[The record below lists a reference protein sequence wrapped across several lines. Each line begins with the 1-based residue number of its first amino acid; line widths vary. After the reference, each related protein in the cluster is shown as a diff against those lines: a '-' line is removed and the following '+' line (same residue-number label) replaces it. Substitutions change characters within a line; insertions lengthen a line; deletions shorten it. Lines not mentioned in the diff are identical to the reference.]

1 MRDVSIISFML
12 ATLLSASAPAKDT
25 DIFESGESLLAACNV
40 QKLSEHWYC
49 VGYVTAAWDTHPLHE
64 QLCPPISDAVTK
76 GHLKRVVVKYLEARP
91 EDLHLTAGSLVRS
104 AFEEEFPCTEP

>member
-1 MRDVSIISFML
+1 MRDVAVITFIFG
-12 ATLLSASAPAKDT
+12 AVLSTSVPAKDV
-25 DIFESGESLLAACNV
+25 DIFENGESLLAACNV

-64 QLCPPISDAVTK
+64 QLCPPISEAVTK